1 MKTMLAVLLLAGA
14 ALAQQAQPQPATCP
28 QTEPLG
34 ISLEKTDGFPKELT
48 SEVRAQTVDELL
60 ATIWLRYVDPKFGGK
75 DWEKVTAQY
84 KAKALEAKNER
95 AFYDAL
101 RGLVAE
107 LDGGE
112 SAFVSST
119 QIAAQQASASPTFTG
134 VGMLVTQ
141 SNAREGLTVQW
152 VVPGGPADQA
162 GLRPRDRILAV
173 NGQPCPST
181 DKIRGP
187 AGTKVTIT
195 VKSPGKEPREIAIQR
210 GRINF
215 PSSLVEARRLQ
226 ADPTV
231 GYVWIGALAGDDF
244 PDVFSKAVASIA
256 SGNNAVKSLI
266 LDLRSSSGAGIG
278 LMEEIMGHFV
288 GGTRYSLEGP
298 EVTVRRTIQAHTP
311 NLSQI
316 PLVVLVDADTS
327 GSATM
332 TAGILQKRPKTVVIG
347 QTTGTGGKLFR
358 THELPDGS
366 ALLLAE
372 AKLVLADG
380 SSLKDDKVTPAVTV
394 SQDWTQSPEADDPY
408 LKAGLEA
415 LGKLR

>member
-1 MKTMLAVLLLAGA
+1 MLAVLLLVGA
-14 ALAQQAQPQPATCP
+14 TLAQPAKPATCP
-28 QTEPLG
+28 QAEPLG

-48 SEVRAQTVDELL
+48 SEVRAKTVDELL

-75 DWEKVTAQY
+75 DWEKVTASY

-119 QIAAQQASASPTFTG
+119 QIAASQASASPTFTG
-134 VGMLVTQ
+134 VGMLVMQ
-141 SNAREGLTVQW
+141 SAAREGLTVQW

-162 GLRPRDRILAV
+162 GLRPRDLILAV

-187 AGTKVTIT
+187 AGTNVTLT
-195 VKSPGKEPREIAIQR
+195 VKSPGKPPREITIQR

-215 PSSLVEARRLQ
+215 PSSLVEARRLE
-226 ADPTV
+226 ADPSV
-231 GYVWIGALAGDDF
+231 GYVWIGALTGDDF
-244 PDVFSKAVASIA
+244 PNVFSKALASIA

-266 LDLRSSSGAGIG
+266 LDLRSGSGAGIG
-278 LMEEIMGHFV
+278 LMEVVMGHFM
-288 GGTRYSLEGP
+288 GGARYSLEGP
-298 EVTVRRTIQAHTP
+298 EVTVRRTIQPRTP
-311 NLSQI
+311 NLDQM
-316 PLVVLVDADTS
+316 PLVVLVDQDTS

-332 TAGILQKRPKTVVIG
+332 AAAILQKRPKTVVIG
-347 QTTGTGGKLFR
+347 QTTKTGGKLFR

-380 SSLKDDKVTPAVTV
+380 GSLKDDRVTPAVTIG
-394 SQDWTQSPEADDPY
+394 QDWTQSPEAEDPY
-408 LKAGLEA
+408 LKAALEA
-415 LGKLR
+415 LGRLR